1 MRRRSVS
8 MRKRSVSATK
18 LQLTLFGGFEA
29 RTDSGALLR
38 FRTRK
43 TQVLVAYLALETGA
57 SHPRAKLAAFL
68 WGGVPDQQARDSL
81 RHAFL
86 DMRRV
91 LGTAVPGALVSCG
104 DSVALDTAR
113 IDVDVARFE
122 RLIAAGSSTS
132 VHQAMEIYRGELL
145 DGIVLDEEPFDRWVA
160 ERRQQVRALG
170 IGALEKHLEVEV
182 KDQRVEQA
190 IVTAIR
196 LLAFDHTHEAVQRTL
211 MRLYVQ
217 QGRRGTA
224 LRQYQS
230 CAESL
235 QRELGADPDPETRK
249 LYEAILRD
257 GAAGTLNRKPH
268 KESDSR
274 VLSRDEAPSASGHR
288 RTETPLIGRTA
299 ELARLSG
306 AVNEMCRGAGGCVF
320 VTGEAG
326 IGKTRLVTEVLLS
339 VQTRARVL
347 QARAHETERAL
358 PLGLWVDALRSAG
371 TSFCLDTAYRIDP
384 VWRRELACLVPELAS
399 GNEETRA
406 RNVDERRLF
415 EAVLN
420 FLSRV
425 ADQAPVLVALDDLH
439 WADDASVRLLAFV
452 VRRIATARLLIIATL
467 REEEVEDGSKLRD
480 DINQLVL
487 ASFASALEVR
497 GLSQSDTFE
506 LVRRFAYRKGG
517 GPPPAGANMQIW
529 DSSRGNPFMIAEM
542 VRAMREGATLD
553 ASAPL
558 IFSDRVH
565 QLVMARIQ
573 RLAQPLRAVLAVAAV
588 IGREFEFALIM
599 SAAQLSI
606 QDATA
611 SLEELVRRRFLHTID
626 DRFEFT
632 HAWIR
637 ESVYLSVL
645 PPRRQILHAA
655 VAMACQQSGLRNDE
669 RLLSMLVHHYSLGK
683 IWDKAAVYARLAGE
697 QATQRRAYAEAA
709 ALFEQARL
717 ALEHLPQDSEVMR
730 EAIDVRVSLH
740 RSLIPTGILA
750 PTIENLR
757 EAETLLAHVDD
768 PARRAN
774 VLLCVTEY
782 SRWTGHHA
790 RAIESGKLALTAAIE
805 SQDPNLAAQ
814 VRFQLGVAQLWKG
827 EYRPAISVL
836 RQSLIDSQSI
846 SFSPSASF
854 FPVGVSARGHLAL
867 ALAAIGQFGEARNV
881 ATEATKIADEIED
894 PASQVSAGR
903 ALGLVLVEQGEFDSA
918 LPLLERTLRLCEQ
931 WHVDL
936 LYSLIAAGLGYAYA
950 ITGRVDEGVTLMQR
964 AVSQRESLRGAYHG
978 SFGAYLVARLG
989 EGCLL
994 ARRVLDAATYADC
1007 ARDLARTYANRTDEA
1022 WSLRLYGDLTAQQQP
1037 IDAAEVESRYRAARK
1052 IATAQEMLPFVAHC
1066 DLRIGKLHA
1075 LVHEE
1080 IKSRAALRRAR
1091 AAFGGLAMP
1100 YWASCA
1106 EQALAQLGDAV

>member
-1 MRRRSVS
+1 MRRQSVS
-8 MRKRSVSATK
+8 MRHRSVSATK

-29 RTDSGALLR
+29 RTDSGAVLR

-57 SHPRAKLAAFL
+57 WHPRAKLAAFL
-68 WGGVPDQQARDSL
+68 WGDVPDQQARDSL

-86 DMRRV
+86 DIRRV
-91 LGTAVPGALVSCG
+91 LSTAVPGALVSCG
-104 DSVALDTAR
+104 DSVALDTGR

-122 RLIAAGSSTS
+122 RLIAAASSTS

-170 IGALEKHLEVEV
+170 IGALERHLEVEV

-190 IVTAIR
+190 IATAIR

-230 CAESL
+230 CVESL

-257 GAAGTLNRKPH
+257 GAGTVNRKPYR
-268 KESDSR
+268 ESDSR
-274 VLSRDEAPSASGHR
+274 VVSRDESPSASGHR

-299 ELARLSG
+299 ELARLSA
-306 AVNEMCRGAGGCVF
+306 AVDAMCRGAGGCVF

-371 TSFCLDTAYRIDP
+371 TSFCLDTACRLDP

-406 RNVDERRLF
+406 RTVDERRLF

-425 ADQAPVLVALDDLH
+425 ADQAPLVVALDDLH

-452 VRRIATARLLIIATL
+452 VRRIASARLLIIATL
-467 REEEVEDGSKLRD
+467 REEDVEDGSKLRD

-487 ASFASALEVR
+487 ASFASALEVH
-497 GLSQSDTFE
+497 GLSQADTFE
-506 LVRRFAYRKGG
+506 LVRCFTYRKGG
-517 GPPPAGANMQIW
+517 GPPPAGANIQIW

-606 QDATA
+606 QDAAA
-611 SLEELVRRRFLHTID
+611 SLEELVRRRFLHTIG

-637 ESVYLSVL
+637 ESVYLSML

-669 RLLSMLVHHYSLGK
+669 PLLSILVHHYSLGK
-683 IWDKAAVYARLAGE
+683 IWDKAALYARLAGE

-717 ALEHLPQDSEVMR
+717 ALEHLPQDPEVMR
-730 EAIDVRVSLH
+730 EAIDVRVRLH
-740 RSLIPTGILA
+740 RSRIPTGIVA
-750 PTIENLR
+750 PSIENLR

-782 SRWTGHHA
+782 SRWTGRHA
-790 RAIESGKLALTAAIE
+790 RAVESGNLALTAAIE

-814 VRFQLGVAQLWKG
+814 VRFQLGVAQFWKG
-827 EYRPAISVL
+827 EYRSAISNL
-836 RQSLIDSQSI
+836 RQSVVDSHSL
-846 SFSPSASF
+846 SFLPAASF
-854 FPVGVSARGHLAL
+854 FPVGVSARGYLAL
-867 ALAAIGQFGEARNV
+867 ALASIGQFVEARNV
-881 ATEATKIADEIED
+881 ATEATKIADEMED

-918 LPLLERTLRLCEQ
+918 VPLLERTLHLCEQ

-950 ITGRVDEGVTLMQR
+950 ITGRIDEGVALMEG
-964 AVSQRESLRGAYHG
+964 AVSQRESLRGEYHG

-994 ARRVLDAATYADC
+994 ARRLVEAATYADR
-1007 ARDLARTYANRTDEA
+1007 ARDLAHTYANRTDEA
-1022 WSLRLYGDLTAQQQP
+1022 WSLRLYGDLAAQQQP
-1037 IDAAEVESRYRAARK
+1037 IDAAEIESQYRAARK
-1052 IATAQEMLPFVAHC
+1052 VATTQEMLPFVAHC

-1091 AAFGGLAMP
+1091 AAFAGLAMP
-1100 YWASCA
+1100 YWVSRA
-1106 EQALAQLGDAV
+1106 EHALQLNDGV